1 MGQLTYIK
9 RFISHTDIK
18 DPERFRYLPMVT
30 QQVNDQQGLRT
41 SQVVMKLK
49 CFGPDSIV
57 QPKDVGP
64 KRRSAA

>member
-1 MGQLTYIK
+1 MGQLIYIK
-9 RFISHTDIK
+9 RFISHTEIK
-18 DPERFRYLPMVT
+18 DPERFSYLPMVT

-49 CFGPDSIV
+49 CFGSDSIV